1 MIGSVKKNVLEK
13 SSVEEIRDRF
23 DRDVERFS
31 NLETG
36 QTATVDA
43 ALARDLVAR
52 NAAATTPAARSMV
65 DIGCGAGNF
74 TLKVLER
81 LPNLDC
87 TLIDLSPNM
96 LACANVRVSTSTAGQ
111 VSTIQQ
117 DIRLLEMAPNSV
129 DVVVA
134 AAVLHHLREE
144 NEWPETFHKIFRWLR
159 PGGSLWIFDLVSHEI
174 EAVQDIMWNRYGDY
188 LVAFKGEEYRDQ
200 VFAYVDRED
209 SPRPVLFQ
217 CELLREAGFREIDIL
232 HKNTCFAAF
241 GARKP

>member
-1 MIGSVKKNVLEK
+1 VNASRKA
-13 SSVEEIRDRF
+13 SVEEIRDRF

-43 ALARDLVAR
+43 ALALDLIAR
-52 NAAATTPAARSMV
+52 SAAAATPAARSIL

-87 TLIDLSPNM
+87 TLIDLSANM
-96 LACANVRVSTSTAGQ
+96 LARAKARVTAATVGL
-111 VSTIQQ
+111 VTTIQD
-117 DIRLLEMAPNSV
+117 DIRSV
-129 DVVVA
+129 DMAADSFDVIVA
-134 AAVLHHLREE
+134 AAVLHHLRDQS
-144 NEWPETFHKIFRWLR
+144 EWTAVFRKLYRWLR

-174 EAVQDIMWNRYGDY
+174 DAVQVLMWERYGEY
-188 LVAFKGEEYRDQ
+188 LAAFKGEQYRDH
-200 VFAYVDRED
+200 VFAYVDHED

-217 CELLREAGFREIDIL
+217 CELLREVGFRQIDIL

-241 GARKP
+241 GAFKL

>member
-1 MIGSVKKNVLEK
+1 VNASRKAT
-13 SSVEEIRDRF
+13 VEEIRDRF

-43 ALARDLVAR
+43 ALALDLIAR
-52 NAAATTPAARSMV
+52 SAAAATPAARSIL

-87 TLIDLSPNM
+87 TLIDLSANM
-96 LACANVRVSTSTAGQ
+96 LARAKARVTAATAGL
-111 VSTIQQ
+111 VTTIQD
-117 DIRLLEMAPNSV
+117 DIRSV
-129 DVVVA
+129 DMAGDSFDVIVA
-134 AAVLHHLREE
+134 AAVLHHLRDQS
-144 NEWPETFHKIFRWLR
+144 EWTAVFRKLYRWLR

-174 EAVQDIMWNRYGDY
+174 DAVQVLMWERYGEY
-188 LVAFKGEEYRDQ
+188 LAAFKGEQYRDH
-200 VFAYVDRED
+200 VFAYVDHED

-217 CELLREAGFREIDIL
+217 CELLREVGFRQIDIL

-241 GARKP
+241 GAFKL

>member
-1 MIGSVKKNVLEK
+1 MIGSVKSVLEK

-31 NLETG
+31 SLETG

-43 ALARDLVAR
+43 TLALDLVAR
-52 NAAATTPAARSMV
+52 SAAATTPAALAML

-96 LACANVRVSTSTAGQ
+96 LARAKVRVSTAPAGL

-117 DIRLLEMAPNSV
+117 DIRLVEMPPNSV

-134 AAVLHHLREE
+134 AAVLHH
-144 NEWPETFHKIFRWLR
+144 
-159 PGGSLWIFDLVSHEI
+159 
-174 EAVQDIMWNRYGDY
+174 
-188 LVAFKGEEYRDQ
+188 
-200 VFAYVDRED
+200 
-209 SPRPVLFQ
+209 
-217 CELLREAGFREIDIL
+217 
-232 HKNTCFAAF
+232 
-241 GARKP
+241 

>member
-1 MIGSVKKNVLEK
+1 MEKNAHGK

-43 ALARDLVAR
+43 ALALDLVAR
-52 NAAATTPAARSMV
+52 SAAATTPAALAML

-81 LPNLDC
+81 LPNLDF

-96 LACANVRVSTSTAGQ
+96 LARATVWVSTATAGL
-111 VSTIQQ
+111 VYTIRQ
-117 DIRLLEMAPNSV
+117 DIRLVQMPPNSV

-134 AAVLHHLREE
+134 AA
-144 NEWPETFHKIFRWLR
+144 
-159 PGGSLWIFDLVSHEI
+159 
-174 EAVQDIMWNRYGDY
+174 
-188 LVAFKGEEYRDQ
+188 
-200 VFAYVDRED
+200 
-209 SPRPVLFQ
+209 
-217 CELLREAGFREIDIL
+217 
-232 HKNTCFAAF
+232 
-241 GARKP
+241 

>member
-1 MIGSVKKNVLEK
+1 MIGSVGKNVLEK

-43 ALARDLVAR
+43 ALALDLVAR
-52 NAAATTPAARSMV
+52 SAAAATPGARAML

-96 LACANVRVSTSTAGQ
+96 LARANVRVSAATAGL

-117 DIRLLEMAPNSV
+117 DIRLVEMPPNSV

-134 AAVLHHLREE
+134 AAVLHHLRDE
-144 NEWPETFHKIFRWLR
+144 NEWPETFRKIFRWLR
-159 PGGSLWIFDLVSHEI
+159 PGGSLWIFDFVSH
-174 EAVQDIMWNRYGDY
+174 AVQDIMWSRYGDY
-188 LVAFKGEEYRDQ
+188 LAAFKGEEYRDQ

-217 CELLREAGFREIDIL
+217 CDLLRETGFREIDIL

-241 GARKP
+241 GARKA

>member
-1 MIGSVKKNVLEK
+1 VEKNVLGK
-13 SSVEEIRDRF
+13 SSVDEIRDRF
-23 DRDVERFS
+23 DGDVERFS

-36 QTATVDA
+36 QTAAVDA
-43 ALARDLVAR
+43 ALALDLVAR
-52 NAAATTPAARSMV
+52 SAAATTPAARAMLDV
-65 DIGCGAGNF
+65 GCGAGNF

-96 LACANVRVSTSTAGQ
+96 LARAHLRVSNATAGL

-117 DIRLLEMAPNSV
+117 DIRLVDMPPNSV

-134 AAVLHHLREE
+134 AAMLHHLRDES
-144 NEWPETFHKIFRWLR
+144 EWPETFRNFFRWLR
-159 PGGSLWIFDLVSHEI
+159 PGGSLWIFDFVSHEI

-188 LVAFKGEEYRDQ
+188 LAAFKGEEYRDR

-217 CELLREAGFREIDIL
+217 CELLRAAGFREIDIL